1 MILHRRVS
9 PYCSLDKQGLYLV
22 LLSLNCDVSLK
33 QSLRIHAVW
42 ESINFPLF
50 SIKPCPQ
57 RRLEVSWYDDN
68 NNMLLCLS
76 DEIPIIKSVYRQQYE
91 LPFE

>member
-1 MILHRRVS
+1 M
-9 PYCSLDKQGLYLV
+9 
-22 LLSLNCDVSLK
+22 
-33 QSLRIHAVW
+33 
-42 ESINFPLF
+42 NFPLF

-57 RRLEVSWYDDN
+57 GRLEVSWYDNN

-76 DEIPIIKSVYRQQYE
+76 DEIPIIKSLYRQQYE